1 MSGRKFHS
9 GLADGVIFEYKA
21 FKRLPLGL
29 YLVELQSFGRMF
41 MFVIQSH
48 IWGIMGFGN
57 IKCLG

>member
-29 YLVELQSFGRMF
+29 YFSRAPEFWPDVYVRFSESY
-41 MFVIQSH
+41 
-48 IWGIMGFGN
+48 
-57 IKCLG
+57 LGDHGVW